1 MISERLILRLV
12 RVPHNTINFAHFQRS
27 LFSSTPSKSIKTKSS
42 KKLPQTLPTN
52 SLHDDLLSFG
62 LNNKK
67 QLLAVMVDLTSEE
80 KLKHMS
86 LGQTL
91 DLIKSLS
98 TKQLFEAI

>member
-1 MISERLILRLV
+1 MAIHLLFCNNIV
-12 RVPHNTINFAHFQRS
+12 INTFIV
-27 LFSSTPSKSIKTKSS
+27 I
-42 KKLPQTLPTN
+42 
-52 SLHDDLLSFG
+52 FG